1 MNPYE
6 EILKV
11 MRNEGRKDNNAP
23 IQIGVMDGE
32 DSLRMGKLKLS
43 GKDFLMAE
51 HLKGKLKKGDMVA
64 VYRHSEER
72 YLVLAKV
79 VEA

>member
-43 GKDFLMAE
+43 GKDLLMAE
-51 HLKGKLKKGDMVA
+51 HLKGKLKKGDRVA